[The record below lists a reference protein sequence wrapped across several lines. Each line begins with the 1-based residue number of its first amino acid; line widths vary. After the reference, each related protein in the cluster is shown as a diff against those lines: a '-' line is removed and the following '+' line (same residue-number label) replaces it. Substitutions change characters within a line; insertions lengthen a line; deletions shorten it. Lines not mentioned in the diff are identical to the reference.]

1 MSRLHS
7 LLDNRVIQNI
17 VFWVILFFIL
27 MATIQADD
35 RVMVSIYSILL
46 LSPAAY
52 INNLFILPYLRN
64 NLPVFLSLFLL
75 NTAIF
80 TVISVWIISKFSGN
94 EIELYMF
101 VNFFGILVLALAFA
115 TAIKLAKD
123 SFTRRQQDKE
133 AELKL
138 LKAQLNPHF
147 LFNTLNNLYGLSVV
161 KSEKLPGL
169 MLKLSDLL
177 RYSLYETKDTMVSL
191 QKEITYLENYIAL
204 EKIRLEDQT
213 NIKFEKSGDLNSK
226 SIAPMLLIVFV
237 ENAFKH
243 LGDLKNGK
251 SHVKVKLKID
261 SGKLNFECENTFD
274 KNYTNTQE
282 KKDGGIG
289 LKNVRKRLELL
300 YSKNYE
306 LTETHNDTSYKVML
320 KLNI

>member
-177 RYSLYETKDTMVSL
+177 RYSLYETKDTEVSL

-213 NIKFEKSGDLNSK
+213 DIEFEKSGDLNSK

-251 SHVKVKLKID
+251 SYVKVKLKID
-261 SGKLNFECENTFD
+261 KDKLIFECENTFD
-274 KNYTNTQE
+274 KNYTNPPE
-282 KKDGGIG
+282 KPNGGIG

-300 YSKNYE
+300 YSKNYQLIE
-306 LTETHNDTSYKVML
+306 SHNNTSYNVIL
-320 KLNI
+320 KLII